1 MELALRAQA
10 NQAHASHAL
19 AARTHLVLSGLHLLG
34 KLALQALQRKV
45 DQAVVQELGHLEPG
59 ASQSA
64 SMERIV
70 MTCARSAHR
79 SRSAFVTV
87 TASASDGGYNSGA

>member
-1 MELALRAQA
+1 MKLALHAQA
-10 NQAHASHAL
+10 NQAHASHVL
-19 AARTHLVLSGLHLLG
+19 AARTHLVLGGRHLLG

-45 DQAVVQELGHLEPG
+45 HQAVVQELGHLQPG

-70 MTCARSAHR
+70 MICARAHR

-87 TASASDGGYNSGA
+87 TASASAGGYNSGA